1 MLHDLESCY
10 WILLWFFLLHIP
22 LHALADYEPT
32 NQHGVSMDIFPE
44 ERVVVPAPRLMA
56 IDNNDFISE
65 TMSKIHP
72 SMRPASPGV
81 QKVAQAIIFGHEAIQ
96 KNDSIS
102 TSIGEAFYSAFSAR
116 LDEIINSV
124 PNHEVEF
131 ITNFEEKKEKALA
144 AVQAAV
150 VASANTGAA

>member
-1 MLHDLESCY
+1 
-10 WILLWFFLLHIP
+10 
-22 LHALADYEPT
+22 
-32 NQHGVSMDIFPE
+32 MDFFPE
-44 ERVVVPAPRLMA
+44 ERVVVPAPCLMT
-56 IDNNDFISE
+56 INNNDFISE

-96 KNDSIS
+96 KKDPIS
-102 TSIGEAFYSAFSAR
+102 TSMGEAFYEAFIGR

-131 ITNFEEKKEKALA
+131 ITDFEEKKEKAV
-144 AVQAAV
+144 AVAQAAAA
-150 VASANTGAA
+150 ASANTGAA

>member
-1 MLHDLESCY
+1 MAFADADAAVEEREESRKIPPFAYNMLHDLESCY
-10 WILLWFFLLHIP
+10 WILLWFFLLHVP

-81 QKVAQAIIFGHEAIQ
+81 QKVAQAIIFVLEPFRNSFHVAQ
-96 KNDSIS
+96 SFPFQ
-102 TSIGEAFYSAFSAR
+102 TSIEQQCS
-116 LDEIINSV
+116 I
-124 PNHEVEF
+124 
-131 ITNFEEKKEKALA
+131 
-144 AVQAAV
+144 
-150 VASANTGAA
+150 